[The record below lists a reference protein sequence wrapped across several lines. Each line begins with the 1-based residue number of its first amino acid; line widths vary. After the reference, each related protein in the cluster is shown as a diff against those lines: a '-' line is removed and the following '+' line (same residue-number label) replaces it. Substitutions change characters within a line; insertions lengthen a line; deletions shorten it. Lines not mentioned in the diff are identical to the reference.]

1 MRYSLK
7 NDIAYNVKDD
17 RRVEEAVLDDYQ
29 PDYLGRSIQG
39 LITPEVNSFK
49 HKFCLSPKIDFLL
62 L

>member
-39 LITPEVNSFK
+39 LITPEVNSFILQ
-49 HKFCLSPKIDFLL
+49 F
-62 L
+62 